1 MSEVEEAARQHQRLL
16 EELRHR
22 LPDHHTELIKEFSE
36 ALINN
41 NKKLVAH
48 ILKEREIKAGEDW
61 AWIKNGGNVE

>member
-22 LPDHHTELIKEFSE
+22 LPDPYTELIKKFSE
-36 ALINN
+36 ALIKNN
-41 NKKLVAH
+41 RKLVFL

-61 AWIKNGGNVE
+61 AWVKNGDDVE